1 MKPPTTKSQSAEAD
15 AGVEL
20 VLVVLAT
27 YELPPSST
35 TSPGLYVVAASQLP
49 TTLKPVAKI
58 SQSTSRLVL
67 GAILLL
73 VVIAT

>member
-1 MKPPTTKSQSAEAD
+1 MKPPTTKSQSAEAA

-35 TSPGLYVVAASQLP
+35 TSPGLYAVDADHVP
-49 TTLKPVAKI
+49 TTLKPVVRI
-58 SQSTSRLVL
+58 SQLAPRLF
-67 GAILLL
+67 GAAP
-73 VVIAT
+73 VEVERAT